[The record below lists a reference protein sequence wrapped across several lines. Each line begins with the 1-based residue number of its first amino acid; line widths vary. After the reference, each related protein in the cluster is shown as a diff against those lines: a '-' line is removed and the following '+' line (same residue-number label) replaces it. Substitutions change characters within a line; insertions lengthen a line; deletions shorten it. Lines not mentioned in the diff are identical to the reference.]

1 MLKQLSMVL
10 LLSLLT
16 ASPCAAG
23 TFRAGAATAE
33 SCNDADD
40 DCDQVVDEGCC
51 QNEPDFAAC
60 EDGVV
65 RVFTDIK
72 SHDGAQRSGTAR
84 EGKLSGATGR
94 LHAVDVSA
102 DAKLIV
108 TGGQNGAVYLWR
120 DRKLAAT
127 LK

>member
-1 MLKQLSMVL
+1 LLVWDLKTRQKATDIGVHKGGV
-10 LLSLLT
+10 T
-16 ASPCAAG
+16 ALRWTP
-23 TFRAGAATAE
+23 
-33 SCNDADD
+33 DD
-40 DCDQVVDEGCC
+40 QALVT
-51 QNEPDFAAC
+51 AC

-72 SHDGAQRSGTAR
+72 SHDGAQSSGTAR
-84 EGKLSGATGR
+84 EGKLSGASGR

>member
-1 MLKQLSMVL
+1 MAVPTLAALEEARTLIGVL
-10 LLSLLT
+10 QAL
-16 ASPCAAG
+16 A
-23 TFRAGAATAE
+23 
-33 SCNDADD
+33 DAKPDD
-40 DCDQVVDEGCC
+40 EALVT
-51 QNEPDFAAC
+51 AC

-72 SHDGAQRSGTAR
+72 SHDGAQSSGTAR
-84 EGKLSGATGR
+84 EGKLLGASGR

-102 DAKLIV
+102 DAKFVV
-108 TGGQNGAVYLWR
+108 TGGQNGTVYLWR

>member
-1 MLKQLSMVL
+1 MLSSLLRPQLRRLPAAHPTSL
-10 LLSLLT
+10 LLVGGDLQDT
-16 ASPCAAG
+16 PTRSPMDNAG
-23 TFRAGAATAE
+23 TSYPREVASLVT
-33 SCNDADD
+33 
-40 DCDQVVDEGCC
+40 
-51 QNEPDFAAC
+51 AC

-72 SHDGAQRSGTAR
+72 SHDGAQSSGTAR
-84 EGKLSGATGR
+84 EGKLSGASGR
-94 LHAVDVSA
+94 LHAVDVSD

-120 DRKLAAT
+120 DRKLSAT